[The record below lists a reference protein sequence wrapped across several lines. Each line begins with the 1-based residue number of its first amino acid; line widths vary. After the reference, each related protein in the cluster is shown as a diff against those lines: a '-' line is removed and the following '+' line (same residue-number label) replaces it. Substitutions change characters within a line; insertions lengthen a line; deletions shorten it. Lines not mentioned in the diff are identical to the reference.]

1 MNRQHEFRLHTMLH
15 NAHACEARAL
25 RDVGEIAR
33 AIELA
38 AIAKDHEQ
46 RAAKLE
52 AEIRSIG
59 EPIEPATRYL
69 LGLREEEPGALA
81 YCARGLVE
89 QARENAIAT
98 QLRAAFTTAYSALDE
113 AHRLAEGAER

>member
-52 AEIRSIG
+52 AEIRSLG

-69 LGLREEEPGALA
+69 LGLRDESPGALA

-89 QARENAIAT
+89 QARENAITT
-98 QLRAAFTTAYSALDE
+98 QLRAAFATAHSALDE